1 MGPLAL
7 LLIIAGLA
15 AAGGGGGTTT
25 PGGGGSTRPSGG
37 GSTGEA
43 ITWFPGR
50 GAPLTS
56 AQRDANYAA
65 VRKMGQALEAAG
77 IMGPGFGDWL
87 RVVAYSEAR
96 GNPAAGG
103 DTFANIDQGMFQMVP
118 TTAWNETPTVDG
130 KTRVWDENSAQLAF
144 HNGAVTAGEVAA
156 LKDLPWAVALAAH
169 TVNRLRKYTAGTPY
183 TRLGARRGWKLPG
196 LVADHDNSEHPEI
209 LTRNG
214 GWNDALA
221 YFGIPASFGG
231 ELMDVRISQGNF
243 PSVHELHDIITAAVA
258 GESPSDP
265 DDGTDQDQA
274 GFVAGTIETDWY
286 GGASGNEY
294 AWALGQR
301 DAGPWTWSVDV
312 FAVGAIEAYDRF
324 EGDVDTRAIA
334 AKNIT
339 TTIQSLEA

>member
-7 LLIIAGLA
+7 LVIMALA
-15 AAGGGGGTTT
+15 AAGGGGSKTKPNGRGT
-25 PGGGGSTRPSGG
+25 PRPNGGGP
-37 GSTGEA
+37 TGEA
-43 ITWFPGR
+43 IVWFPGR
-50 GAPLTS
+50 GAPLTA
-56 AQRDANYAA
+56 AQRDLNYDA
-65 VRKMGQALEAAG
+65 VRQMGEALEVAG
-77 IMGPGFGDWL
+77 VIGPGFGDWL

-96 GNPAAGG
+96 GNPSAGG
-103 DTFANIDQGMFQMVP
+103 DVFANIDQGMFQMLP

-130 KTRVWDENSAQLAF
+130 KARVWDEDSAQLAF

-196 LVADHDNSEHPEI
+196 LVSDHDNSQHPEI

-221 YFGIPASFGG
+221 YFGIPATFGG
-231 ELMDVRISQGNF
+231 ELMDVQMSQGSF
-243 PSVHELHDIITAAVA
+243 PTVHELHAIITAAIA
-258 GESPSDP
+258 GESPSEP
-265 DDGTDQDQA
+265 DDDNQDQA

-286 GGASGNEY
+286 EGASGTEY
-294 AWALGQR
+294 AWGIAQR

-312 FAVGAIEAYDRF
+312 YAPGTIEAYDRF
-324 EGDVDTRAIA
+324 EGDVDTRSIA
-334 AKNIT
+334 AQNVT